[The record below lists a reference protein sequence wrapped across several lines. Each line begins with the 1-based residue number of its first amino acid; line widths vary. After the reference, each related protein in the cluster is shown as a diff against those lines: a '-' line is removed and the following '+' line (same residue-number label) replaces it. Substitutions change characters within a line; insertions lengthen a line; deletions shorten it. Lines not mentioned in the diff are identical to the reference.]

1 MEGRFKGP
9 NNLAQILLPN
19 VFSAQS
25 HVYLFEEMDSALVK
39 QLHPCSEEILSNA
52 PKHMERQ
59 DLLLSAW
66 FVHEYGF
73 EQSEETIEQIG
84 FIVFDGFNWD
94 KEADD
99 IAEASVVGEIFL
111 DGEIDFNQGVGYY
124 PWVLMKHIKDFDIGL
139 LLDSPYWSVEGNY
152 F

>member
-1 MEGRFKGP
+1 MEGRLKGP

-25 HVYLFEEMDSALVK
+25 YIYLFEEMDSALVK
-39 QLHPCSEEILSNA
+39 QFHLGSEEILSNA

-99 IAEASVVGEIFL
+99 IAQTSVVGEIFL
-111 DGEIDFNQGVGYY
+111 DGEVDFDQCVGDY
-124 PWVLMKHIKDFDIGL
+124 PWVLMKHIKDFDTGL
-139 LLDSPYWSVEGNY
+139 LLDCSDWCVKSNY